1 MPKDVVYSCSKC
13 GAVLSPEHLQEWNG
27 RILKACP
34 YCHYVE
40 SVEEDPHVTVE
51 RIKSQRI
58 SQIENRRMDIQERA
72 MRRERFKRPEWLQET
87 IEIFGPIVLIFGSM
101 FLIIGIVLFWNIS
114 PPEDAGY
121 YRGKEVTE
129 SVRSFRD
136 AGFFKVSTV
145 PIADGRNVGRV
156 DHVTINGESEFY
168 ADSVFLLHGRS
179 EYGRNA
185 SVVIYYHTEKPK

>member
-1 MPKDVVYSCSKC
+1 M
-13 GAVLSPEHLQEWNG
+13 
-27 RILKACP
+27 
-34 YCHYVE
+34 
-40 SVEEDPHVTVE
+40 
-51 RIKSQRI
+51 
-58 SQIENRRMDIQERA
+58 
-72 MRRERFKRPEWLQET
+72 
-87 IEIFGPIVLIFGSM
+87 VLIFGSM

-145 PIADGRNVGRV
+145 PIEDGRNVGRA

-168 ADSVFLLHGRS
+168 ANSVFLLHGRS